1 MSLSSLLS
9 IARSALVTHQTAIGV
24 TSHNIANANTP
35 GFSRQRLTLQAAPP
49 LRTPSGTLGT
59 GVTASGV
66 HRARDSFLD
75 AAFRRESAL
84 LGGSTLTQNLLT
96 GVEQLLGEPSDAGL
110 GVTLDDLFT
119 AFSDLAND
127 PSSLATR
134 TLARDAGR
142 QLADR
147 FRALAQGLAQ
157 TGLDATDQ
165 LRDVVGTLNT
175 ALGEVAQLNAEIV
188 SAGGANRS
196 AADLSDQRDQILD
209 NIAGIGALRAI
220 PRDNGTVAVVLGD
233 QLVVDGA
240 FSRQVELRALAGGGT
255 GVAIV
260 GTTTTFDPGE
270 GRIRALTTY
279 INTTLPDLR
288 TTLDQLAA
296 AVVTEVN
303 TIHQAGTTPAG
314 ATATNFFDPAGLT
327 AQTMVLAAPV
337 DMSPLA
343 IATGATAA
351 PGDNAIALALAGLR
365 TLGMAS
371 LGGATAGEF
380 YISMVGAVGVL
391 SRNAGS
397 QSTVSDVLVS
407 NLETRRSSVS
417 GVSVD
422 EEMVNLIGQQQA
434 FAAAS
439 RIVTVADEMMQ
450 DILRMV

>member
-1 MSLSSLLS
+1 VSLSSLLS

-59 GVTASGV
+59 GVTNSGV
-66 HRARDSFLD
+66 HRARDTFLD

-84 LGGSTLTQNLLT
+84 LGGSTLTQDLLT

-157 TGLDATDQ
+157 TGLDATDR
-165 LRDVVGTLNT
+165 LRDVIGTLNT

-188 SAGGANRS
+188 AAGGTNRS
-196 AADLSDQRDQILD
+196 AADLADQRDQILD
-209 NIAGIGALRAI
+209 SIAGIGALRAI

-279 INTTLPDLR
+279 LNTTLPDLR
-288 TTLDQLAA
+288 TTLDQLAS

-303 TIHQAGTTPAG
+303 AIHQTGTTPAG
-314 ATATNFFDPAGLT
+314 ATATDFFDPAGLT
-327 AQTMVLAAPV
+327 AQTMALAAPV
-337 DMSPLA
+337 DVSPLA

-365 TLGMAS
+365 TQGMAS